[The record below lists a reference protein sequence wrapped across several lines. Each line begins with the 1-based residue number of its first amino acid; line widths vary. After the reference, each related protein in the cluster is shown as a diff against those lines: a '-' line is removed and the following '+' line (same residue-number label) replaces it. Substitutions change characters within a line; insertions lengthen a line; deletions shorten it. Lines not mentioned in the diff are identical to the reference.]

1 MAYENTKPM
10 PIAIVGFG
18 CRFPGDVTNGEKL
31 WEMLVEK
38 KSART
43 EVPPGRF
50 NVDAFYNPDRD
61 RFGTVS
67 LHHRAYEPSSLIQS
81 QVQQPRWTLS
91 YRRCVTVRCAVLLH
105 ITSRSHGHGSHAAVT
120 A

>member
-1 MAYENTKPM
+1 M

-38 KSART
+38 KSARS
-43 EVPPGRF
+43 EVPPDRF
-50 NVDAFYNPDRD
+50 NIDAFYNPDGD

-67 LHHRAYEPSSLIQS
+67 MRRLPYVPSWLTKA
-81 QVQQPRWTLS
+81 QVQQSWWALS
-91 YRRCVTVRCAVLLH
+91 YRRCLTVRCAVLLD
-105 ITSRSHGHGSHAAVT
+105 ITGRSHGHGSYAAAT